1 MAIGYIRVE
10 RNLIDTMKRLSDELL
25 IETFQKAKK
34 FNLDPAFITLLEQE
48 LIKRKISLDSL
59 NSIKN

>member
-1 MAIGYIRVE
+1 
-10 RNLIDTMKRLSDELL
+10 MKRLSDELL